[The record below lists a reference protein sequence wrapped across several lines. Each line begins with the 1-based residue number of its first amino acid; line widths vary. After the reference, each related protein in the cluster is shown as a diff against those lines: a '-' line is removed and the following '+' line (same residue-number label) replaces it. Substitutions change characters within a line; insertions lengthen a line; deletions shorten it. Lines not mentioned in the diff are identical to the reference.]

1 MVEHPKSVNQTRVHD
16 QHNIYNYPVWTK
28 FSFRKSSFKKLT
40 ICMTYPSDYPAH
52 HILIELKSK
61 TIGQK
66 LLDGLVKVSEEE
78 AKKFE
83 GKPHCLR
90 IIK

>member
-1 MVEHPKSVNQTRVHD
+1 MHSTNIRAKKLDYVKS
-16 QHNIYNYPVWTK
+16 ILSP
-28 FSFRKSSFKKLT
+28 FRKSSFKKVT
-40 ICMTYPSDYPAH
+40 ICMTYPIDYPAH
-52 HILIELKSK
+52 HVLIELKSK

-78 AKKFE
+78 AKKYE

>member
-1 MVEHPKSVNQTRVHD
+1 
-16 QHNIYNYPVWTK
+16 
-28 FSFRKSSFKKLT
+28 
-40 ICMTYPSDYPAH
+40 MTYPNEYPSH
-52 HILIELKSK
+52 HVLIELKSK

-66 LLDGLVKVSEEE
+66 LLDGLIKVSEEE
-78 AKKFE
+78 AKKYE